1 MTDTGKARISKAQEL
16 RELARQFRS
25 RAEETQLLK
34 YMDLMRRSA
43 VELDNMADQIETAN
57 DVVPAAACRE

>member
-43 VELDNMADQIETAN
+43 VELDNLADQIETAN